1 MANKAK
7 HAFGSEAKI
16 QEALA
21 AGTIDA
27 YDILFLD
34 EKKVGWI
41 TKDGEVVIAEGEK
54 NVIKVTELPTTDG
67 KEDVVYIF
75 ENQGYIWDSTQSK
88 CIPLAQDVDV
98 TTIEEKVTN
107 LETAI
112 ETKVDEKTVDD
123 KIEAA
128 LTGMEIVEF

>member
-7 HAFGSEAKI
+7 HAFGSEANISK
-16 QEALA
+16 ALA
-21 AGTIDA
+21 DGTIDTF
-27 YDILFLD
+27 DILFLD

-41 TKDGEVVIAEGEK
+41 NKNGEVVIAEGDK
-54 NVIKVTELPTTDG
+54 DVIKVSELPATGG

-75 ENQGYIWDSTQSK
+75 ENQGYIWSTDQSK
-88 CIPLAQDVDV
+88 CIPLAQNADVA
-98 TTIEEKVTN
+98 E
-107 LETAI
+107 LETIVTDLQTAV

-128 LTGMEIVEF
+128 LSGMEIVEF

>member
-98 TTIEEKVTN
+98 TAIEEKVTN

-112 ETKVDEKTVDD
+112 ETKVNEKTVDD